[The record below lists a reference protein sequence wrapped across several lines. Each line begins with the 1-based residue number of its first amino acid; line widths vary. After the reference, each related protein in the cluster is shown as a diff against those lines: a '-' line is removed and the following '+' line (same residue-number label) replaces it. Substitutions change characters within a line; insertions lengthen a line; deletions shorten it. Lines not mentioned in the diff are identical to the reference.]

1 MFELIIPDPLPL
13 AEPTLSG
20 LPVIL
25 IELDFVSVRVPLPL
39 SSSLFCHPPLFCL
52 PAQLAVDPSPS
63 LRRNRARRRFTGI
76 ELPVADTTLV
86 LGSPT

>member
-1 MFELIIPDPLPL
+1 MFELIIPIPLPL
-13 AEPTLSG
+13 AEPTMSG

-25 IELDFVSVRVPLPL
+25 TELDFVSVRVPLPP
-39 SSSLFCHPPLFCL
+39 SSSLFCRPPLFCP

-63 LRRNRARRRFTGI
+63 LCRNRARHHFAGI
-76 ELPVADTTLV
+76 ELPVADSTLV

>member
-1 MFELIIPDPLPL
+1 MFELIIPVPLPI

-25 IELDFVSVRVPLPL
+25 TELDFVSVRVPLPP
-39 SSSLFCHPPLFCL
+39 SSSLLCRPPLFSP

-63 LRRNRARRRFTGI
+63 LRRNRARRRFTGNK
-76 ELPVADTTLV
+76 LPVADTTLV

>member
-1 MFELIIPDPLPL
+1 MFELIIPVSLPL

-25 IELDFVSVRVPLPL
+25 TELDFVSVRVMLPP
-39 SSSLFCHPPLFCL
+39 SSSLFCHPPLFCP
-52 PAQLAVDPSPS
+52 PAQLAADPSPS
-63 LRRNRARRRFTGI
+63 LRQNRARRRFVGI
-76 ELPVADTTLV
+76 ELPVANTTLV

>member
-1 MFELIIPDPLPL
+1 MFELIIPVPLPL

-25 IELDFVSVRVPLPL
+25 TELDFFSVRVPLPP
-39 SSSLFCHPPLFCL
+39 SSSLFCHPPLFCP

-63 LRRNRARRRFTGI
+63 LRRNQAHRRFNGI
-76 ELPVADTTLV
+76 ELPVAETTLV
-86 LGSPT
+86 LGFPT